1 MAEPGE
7 GRACSGAR
15 RGPQHWTQ
23 APRLDCRTWEQRRK
37 PLRRQPACRDTE
49 EEGGGRL
56 RDWRPPARARGVGE
70 SVARAG
76 LRLCLSA
83 LGSASKS

>member
-7 GRACSGAR
+7 GGACSGAR

-23 APRLDCRTWEQRRK
+23 APGRDCRTWEQRRK
-37 PLRRQPACRDTE
+37 PLGRRPACGDTE
-49 EEGGGRL
+49 EVGGGRL

-70 SVARAG
+70 SVGTRWPAALPARSG
-76 LRLCLSA
+76 LSL
-83 LGSASKS
+83 